1 MEEGF
6 DRRPFSNPVLRY
18 MAILAA
24 ARDFGVSEVDL
35 ELVARQCD
43 PWRTSP
49 RELADA
55 LADRLLERPPAAA

>member
-1 MEEGF
+1 M
-6 DRRPFSNPVLRY
+6 LRY

-35 ELVARQCD
+35 ELVARRHD

-55 LADRLLERPPAAA
+55 LADRLLERPPTAA